1 MSKQEINRKLDEI
14 VAQGRAADMRILSP
28 GEL

>member
-14 VAQGRAADMRILSP
+14 VAQDRAAEMRILSP